1 MNNINTLNDLAN
13 SLRIYPN
20 ILKKIINQNFNVID
34 TENKKIENQINILKY
49 EKKKKNGNGKRVI
62 YSVLSDDLKNLLK
75 ILNTKFSDDFIPH
88 EHIHGFVK
96 GRGIKTNA
104 NMHLTKKYLLSIDI
118 QDFFTHI
125 TPDMVRN
132 NLQKLYPNNGL
143 ISEIVSIITIDNHLP
158 QGYNTSPIIANLILS
173 KMDKELNSLC
183 IGDIIYTRY
192 ADDLYFSSNT
202 FLPEL
207 NDIEDIINKH
217 NFKINQDK
225 VKVMKRGQKQ
235 FVSGLTIF
243 DNKYARI
250 PKRKKRQ
257 LRLEVHKIF
266 QHGWGNHASHLLKKG
281 GVNLNLISDEKREE
295 EIHDKVDEIEI
306 RIYGWISFLYSIEP
320 KFAIQLSEKLSTLK
334 STTSNSK

>member
-20 ILKKIINQNFNVID
+20 ILKEIINQNFNIID
-34 TENKKIENQINILKY
+34 TEDKKIENRINILKY
-49 EKKKKNGNGKRVI
+49 EKKKKSGNGKRII

-75 ILNTKFSDDFIPH
+75 ILNTKFSNDFIPQ
-88 EHIHGFVK
+88 EYIHGFVK
-96 GRGIKTNA
+96 GRSIKTNA
-104 NMHLTKKYLLSIDI
+104 NMHLTKKHLLSIDI
-118 QDFFTHI
+118 QDFFSYI
-125 TPDMVRN
+125 TLDMVHN
-132 NLQKLYPNNGL
+132 NLQKLYPKNKL
-143 ISEIVSIITIDNHLP
+143 INEIVSIITINNHLP

-173 KMDKELNSLC
+173 EMDIELNSLC

-202 FLPEL
+202 ILPEL
-207 NDIEDIINKH
+207 NDIEKIINRYK
-217 NFKINQDK
+217 FKINLDK
-225 VKVMKRGQKQ
+225 LKIMKRGQKQ

-266 QHGWGNHASHLLKKG
+266 QHGWENHAIHLLTKG
-281 GVNLNLISDEKREE
+281 KVNLKLMSEE
-295 EIHDKVDEIEI
+295 QRKKAIHDKVDKIEI

-320 KFAIQLSEKLSTLK
+320 QFARKLSEKLLTL
-334 STTSNSK
+334 N